1 MNSTQLVS
9 SKQKRSVYRCV
20 FLYRELRREKEAM
33 CLIGIA
39 LHAHEKYPFIL
50 IANRDEFYERPTDRA
65 QFWQNEPEILAGRD
79 LKAMGTW
86 LGVTRSGKVA
96 ALTNYREPG
105 EKPKERSRGDLPLDY
120 LKTDKRVT
128 TYLEEVTLKRT
139 EYNGFNLIA
148 GQFDDLYYYSNRQN
162 QIIHMQEGIHGV
174 SNHLLNTSWPKV
186 DQLKN
191 ELSSYLLDESDLSRD
206 RLFEMLNHADPA
218 SDESLPH
225 TGVPIEWERMLSP
238 IFIASDSYGTRAQT
252 VITVNNEGKVTFTER
267 SKGQKTEEKYFEFTI
282 NR

>member
-1 MNSTQLVS
+1 MN
-9 SKQKRSVYRCV
+9 
-20 FLYRELRREKEAM
+20 REGRRVAM

-50 IANRDEFYERPTDRA
+50 IANRDEFYERPTERA
-65 QFWQNEPEILAGRD
+65 QFWQDEPQILAGRD

-86 LGVTRSGKVA
+86 LGVTSSGKVA

-120 LKTDKRVT
+120 LRTNQSIT
-128 TYLEEVTLKRT
+128 TYMEKVDSKST

-148 GQFDDLYYYSNRQN
+148 GHFNELYYYSNRQN
-162 QIIHMQEGIHGV
+162 QIIQMQEGIHGV
-174 SNHLLNTSWPKV
+174 SNHLLNSSWPKV
-186 DQLKN
+186 DGLKN
-191 ELSSYLLDESDLSRD
+191 ELSNYLSNEPDIRIDH
-206 RLFEMLNHADPA
+206 LFEMLNQAEPA
-218 SDESLPH
+218 PDEALPH

-252 VITVNNEGKVTFTER
+252 IITVNNEGHVTFTER
-267 SKGQKTEEKYFEFTI
+267 SKGQKTNEKHFAFII

>member
-1 MNSTQLVS
+1 
-9 SKQKRSVYRCV
+9 
-20 FLYRELRREKEAM
+20 M

-50 IANRDEFYERPTDRA
+50 IANRDEFYERPTERA
-65 QFWQNEPEILAGRD
+65 QFWQDEPQILAGRD

-86 LGVTRSGKVA
+86 LGVTSSGKVA

-105 EKPKERSRGDLPLDY
+105 ENPKERSRGDLPLDY
-120 LKTDKRVT
+120 LRTDQSIT
-128 TYLEEVTLKRT
+128 TYLEEVNAKST

-148 GQFDDLYYYSNRQN
+148 GHFNELYYYSNRQN
-162 QIIHMQEGIHGV
+162 QIIQMQEGIHGV

-186 DQLKN
+186 DGLKN
-191 ELSSYLLDESDLSRD
+191 ELSNYLSNEADIRIDH
-206 RLFEMLNHADPA
+206 LFEMLNKAEPA
-218 SDESLPH
+218 PDEALPH

-252 VITVNNEGKVTFTER
+252 IITVNNEGQVTFTER
-267 SKGQKTEEKYFEFTI
+267 SKGQKTNEKHFEFKI